1 MTFIAYLFAVLKN
14 TIYGTTIFFTGT
26 LSETVD
32 VLDILALR
40 FLFSLVVIWLLKIT
54 RVVKIRVGLRD
65 FLCRGE
71 RGVAMKSVLLTALF
85 EPVLYMF
92 FETLGISM
100 TSGITAGVILSL
112 SAVTSCIFEILILK
126 EDSTLLQKLF
136 LALGIFGAIYIAVNA
151 NSAEGK
157 DTPLGIIF
165 ILLTVIAGSLFS
177 TFSRKSSRNFS
188 AMEITYVSCMLGAIV
203 FNAVNVV
210 RHLIAGDILHY
221 FDPYLIPGNL
231 VGFFVL
237 AVLSTIVATA
247 MNNFAL
253 SRMQASTMA
262 AFGGIST
269 LVTVVVSVWLGGE
282 TLYPYHYIG
291 FAFILVRMIGVSV
304 IAIRRDR
311 QRARAAAS
319 PAPDTPQ

>member
-1 MTFIAYLFAVLKN
+1 M
-14 TIYGTTIFFTGT
+14 
-26 LSETVD
+26 
-32 VLDILALR
+32 
-40 FLFSLVVIWLLKIT
+40 SLVVFWLLKVT
-54 RVVKIRVGLRD
+54 RVVKINVGVVD
-65 FLCRGE
+65 FFRRGP
-71 RGVAMKSVLLTALF
+71 RAAAMKSVLLTALF
-85 EPVLYMF
+85 EPVLYML

-126 EDSTLLQKLF
+126 ENSTLLQKFF

-151 NSAEGK
+151 NADSGK
-157 DTPLGIIF
+157 DTPLGILF

-177 TFSRKSSRNFS
+177 TFSRKSSKSFS
-188 AMEITYVSCMLGAIV
+188 AMEITYVSCMLGAII

-210 RHLIAGDILHY
+210 RHLIVGDILHY
-221 FDPYLIPGNL
+221 FDPYFDPANL

-237 AVLSTIVATA
+237 AILSTIIATC

-253 SRMQASTMA
+253 SKMQASTMA

-282 TLYPYHYIG
+282 ILYPYHFIG
-291 FAFILVRMIGVSV
+291 FSFILIRMVGVSV

-311 QRARAAAS
+311 ARANAA
-319 PAPDTPQ
+319 PPPQE

>member
-1 MTFIAYLFAVLKN
+1 MASILAYCFAVLKN
-14 TIYGTTIFFTGT
+14 AIYGTTIFFTGT
-26 LSETVD
+26 LSATVD

-40 FLFSLVVIWLLKIT
+40 FLMSLVVFWLLKVT
-54 RVVKIRVGLRD
+54 RVVKINVGVVD
-65 FLCRGE
+65 FFRRGP
-71 RGVAMKSVLLTALF
+71 RAAAMKSVLLTALF
-85 EPVLYMF
+85 EPVLYML

-126 EDSTLLQKLF
+126 ENSTLLQKFF

-151 NSAEGK
+151 NADSGK
-157 DTPLGIIF
+157 DTPLGILF

-177 TFSRKSSRNFS
+177 TFSRKSSKSFS
-188 AMEITYVSCMLGAIV
+188 AMEITYVSCMLGAII

-210 RHLIAGDILHY
+210 RHLIVGDILHY
-221 FDPYLIPGNL
+221 FDPYFDPANL

-237 AVLSTIVATA
+237 AILSTIIATC

-253 SRMQASTMA
+253 SKMQASTMA

-282 TLYPYHYIG
+282 ILYPYHFIG
-291 FAFILVRMIGVSV
+291 FSFILIRMVGVSV

-311 QRARAAAS
+311 ARANAA
-319 PAPDTPQ
+319 PPPQE

>member
-1 MTFIAYLFAVLKN
+1 MASILAYCFAVLKN
-14 TIYGTTIFFTGT
+14 AIYGTTIFFTGT
-26 LSETVD
+26 LSATVD

-40 FLFSLVVIWLLKIT
+40 FLMSLVVFWLLKVT
-54 RVVKIRVGLRD
+54 RVVKINVGVVD
-65 FLCRGE
+65 FFRRGP
-71 RGVAMKSVLLTALF
+71 RAAAMKSVLLTALF
-85 EPVLYMF
+85 EPVLYML

-126 EDSTLLQKLF
+126 ENSTLLQKFF

-151 NSAEGK
+151 NADSGK
-157 DTPLGIIF
+157 DTPLGILF

-177 TFSRKSSRNFS
+177 TFSRKSSKSFS
-188 AMEITYVSCMLGAIV
+188 AMEITYVSCMLGAII

-210 RHLIAGDILHY
+210 RHLIVGDILHY
-221 FDPYLIPGNL
+221 FDPYFDPANL

-237 AVLSTIVATA
+237 AILSTIIATC

-253 SRMQASTMA
+253 SKMQASTMA

-282 TLYPYHYIG
+282 VLYPYHFIG
-291 FAFILVRMIGVSV
+291 FSFILIRMVGVSV

-311 QRARAAAS
+311 ARANAA
-319 PAPDTPQ
+319 PPPQE